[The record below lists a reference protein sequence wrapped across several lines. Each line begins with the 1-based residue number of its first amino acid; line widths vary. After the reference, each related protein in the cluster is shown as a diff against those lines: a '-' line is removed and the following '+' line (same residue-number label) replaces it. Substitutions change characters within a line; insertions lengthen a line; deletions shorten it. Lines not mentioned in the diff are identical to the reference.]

1 MRCDGG
7 GTWVSRHHRGSQRAR
22 GIWGR
27 RGRRGGRAMGGR
39 WWVDARRELVQL
51 QTRPLPQSRAPRS
64 QRALLCAPIV
74 RLPPA
79 LRPPLRPH
87 PSVGVLHASGT
98 QRGPSRSTSSS
109 TSPTRSTEAQ
119 LTTASPLEVY
129 PHNSCPTSC
138 PAAQASS
145 AEVCS
150 RPGRWAI
157 AEHPRILSQS
167 RIDLL
172 GVWKH
177 LRPVTAALYR
187 RTTSRARDS
196 CALVKLRPSR
206 RAAANS
212 GVIWGRSVN
221 SIPPVEAHV
230 VRHGG
235 TKS

>member
-1 MRCDGG
+1 M
-7 GTWVSRHHRGSQRAR
+7 SRHRRGSQRAR

-119 LTTASPLEVY
+119 LTHCVTSRTTSAQPLPYVLSCGLVVVCAGLLSPRALGHRGIPSDSQPVQNRPSRCVE
-129 PHNSCPTSC
+129 TS
-138 PAAQASS
+138 AAF
-145 AEVCS
+145 
-150 RPGRWAI
+150 
-157 AEHPRILSQS
+157 
-167 RIDLL
+167 D
-172 GVWKH
+172 
-177 LRPVTAALYR
+177 TAALSR
-187 RTTSRARDS
+187 HTTSRARHS
-196 CALVKLRPSR
+196 CALVKLWPSR
-206 RAAANS
+206 RAAANP
-212 GVIWGRSVN
+212 GVIWGRSAN
-221 SIPPVEAHV
+221 SIPLAEAHV